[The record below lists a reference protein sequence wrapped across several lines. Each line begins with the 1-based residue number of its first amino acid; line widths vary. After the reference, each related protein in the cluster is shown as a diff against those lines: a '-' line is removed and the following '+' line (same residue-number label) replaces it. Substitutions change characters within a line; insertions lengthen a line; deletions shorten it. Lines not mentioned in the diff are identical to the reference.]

1 MNLRKV
7 LQFTIG
13 PVCAAGITFITLPV
27 LAWMFS
33 PEDIGRITLLQV
45 AISFS
50 FVFGGMALEQAYAR
64 EFYEHSDRAALL
76 KITFIPGFLFT
87 LIVVSMLLLVGV
99 DVSELLFGVHDVI
112 SLVLVYVCVLANFI
126 VAYSSLILRM
136 NERALA
142 HSLINI
148 SAKGLFLFLVLMVY
162 FFGFSKNFHI
172 LIGLHSISV
181 VVAMLTAV
189 WLARKEWL
197 AALYAPFLHQQLFGY
212 VRFSLPLVF
221 GGGAYWGLQAVDR
234 ISIRWWSDFEQLGI
248 FSVAVSFAGVA
259 VLFQSIFTTVW
270 TPFIYRWNAEGLD
283 VKRLS
288 QITEHVL
295 AAVVIIYSLVGAF
308 SWLVSYL
315 LPEKYSIIS
324 YIITACMGAPLLYML
339 SETTVVG
346 LHLTRKTLFAMLAPL
361 LALLV
366 NMALN
371 YVFVPNYGAPGA
383 AAATNL
389 AFLVFFFLRTE
400 FSAAFWRPFPR
411 RKLYFFAFLC
421 SAVSSG
427 QSIWYESLGVV
438 SFFIWGFI
446 FLFSLFS
453 FRATILVAKEYL
465 FSKLF
470 SDSIKYS

>member
-1 MNLRKV
+1 MNLRKI

-13 PVCAAGITFITLPV
+13 PVCAAGIAFITLPV
-27 LAWMFS
+27 LAWLFS

-76 KITFIPGFLFT
+76 KVTFIPGFLFT
-87 LIVVSMLLLVGV
+87 LIVVSMLLFVGV
-99 DVSELLFGVHDVI
+99 DVSELLFGLHDFTSVI
-112 SLVLVYVCVLANFI
+112 LVYVCVLANFI
-126 VAYSSLILRM
+126 VAYSSLIFRM
-136 NERALA
+136 SERALA
-142 HSLINI
+142 YSLINL
-148 SAKGLFLFLVLMVY
+148 SAKGLFLFSVLMVY
-162 FFGFSKNFHI
+162 FFEFSNSFHI
-172 LIGLHSISV
+172 LIGLHSLSV
-181 VVAMLTAV
+181 VVTMFAAI

-197 AALYAPFLHQQLFGY
+197 AALHAPFLYQQLFGY
-212 VRFSLPLVF
+212 IRFSLPLVF

-270 TPFIYRWNAEGLD
+270 VPYIYRWNAEGLD
-283 VKRLS
+283 VKKLN
-288 QITEHVL
+288 QVTEHVL

-308 SWLVSYL
+308 SWLISYL
-315 LPEKYSIIS
+315 LPEKYSMVS

-346 LHLTRKTLFAMLAPL
+346 LHLTRKTFFAMLAPL

-366 NMALN
+366 NMVLN
-371 YVFVPNYGAPGA
+371 YILVPNYGAPGA
-383 AAATNL
+383 AAATNV
-389 AFLVFFFLRTE
+389 AFFVFFFLRTE
-400 FSAAFWRPFPR
+400 FSAIFWRQFPR

-421 SAVSSG
+421 SAASSG
-427 QSIWYESLGVV
+427 QAIWYESLGAV
-438 SFFIWGFI
+438 SFLLWGFI
-446 FLFSLFS
+446 FLCSLLS
-453 FRATILVAKEYL
+453 FRLTILVVKEYL
-465 FSKLF
+465 FSNSF
-470 SDSIKYS
+470 YGAIKNK